1 MSAKLRRPEEI
12 PAEDNL
18 RGILAYHLRL
28 MRFEKGWSQERL
40 ALEAG
45 LDRTYVS
52 AVERSVWNI
61 SLSNLE
67 ALAKAV
73 NTPPWKLLKPIGHF
87 EGERVGVL
95 VKRKLPPLNTA

>member
-1 MSAKLRRPEEI
+1 MSAKLRRPETV
-12 PAEDNL
+12 PSEDDL

-28 MRFEKGWSQERL
+28 VRFEKGWSQERL

-52 AVERSVWNI
+52 AVERCVWNI
-61 SLSNLE
+61 SLANLE

-73 NTPPWKLLKPIGHF
+73 DTPPWKLLKPVANAEDPEALHV
-87 EGERVGVL
+87 RRPL
-95 VKRKLPPLNTA
+95 PLLNVK

>member
-1 MSAKLRRPEEI
+1 MSAKLRRPETV
-12 PAEDNL
+12 PPEDDL

-28 MRFEKGWSQERL
+28 TRFEKGWSQERL

-52 AVERSVWNI
+52 AVERCVWNI

-73 NTPPWKLLKPIGHF
+73 DTPPWKLLKPVASA
-87 EGERVGVL
+87 EDPEALRVRRPLPVL
-95 VKRKLPPLNTA
+95 NAE

>member
-1 MSAKLRRPEEI
+1 MSAKLRRPEKV
-12 PAEDNL
+12 PSQDDL

-52 AVERSVWNI
+52 AVERRVWNI

-73 NTPPWKLLKPIGHF
+73 DAPPWKLLRPVSGLDDPETVRIGHP
-87 EGERVGVL
+87 L
-95 VKRKLPPLNTA
+95 PLLNVK